1 MTETDQAFVSEGTV
15 LRGRFYAADAA
26 GQRPVVVL
34 AHGFSA
40 VAHQLEPQA
49 RAFAAAG
56 FHAFAYDHAGFGR
69 SDGEPRQ
76 EVDPPRQLRGYRDAV
91 SFVRTL
97 PQAHPARIA
106 LWGSSFSGG
115 HVLQAAAL
123 DPRVSCVISQAPFI
137 SGSGLMALRPDR
149 DDFVAAL
156 FAVRAARTAGTPATL
171 IPVVSAADDPAALPG
186 ADGYAW
192 FTSTGGPT
200 WKNEVT
206 LSSFEALRAYEP
218 GWWIADISPRPLLM
232 IVASDDAVT
241 PTDQAEAAFARAG
254 EPKKLV
260 RVPGGHFDVYSGEGF
275 EQAMAASIAW
285 LREHATLIAC
295 YAAGRQRSPQMKLS
309 DEDRDRLALHT
320 AFAVHQIARWI
331 ATREDVPKDIR
342 DRLRGHISALEG
354 VMVTS
359 GHDWIRDE
367 MEATEAALNA

>member
-1 MTETDQAFVSEGTV
+1 MTETDLEFRSEGTL
-15 LRGRFYAADAA
+15 LRGRFYAAEAA
-26 GQRPVVVL
+26 GQRPAVVL

-91 SFVRTL
+91 SLVRAL
-97 PQAHPARIA
+97 PQVHPARIA

-149 DDFVAAL
+149 DEFVAAL
-156 FAVRAARTAGTPATL
+156 FAEREARAAGAAPTMM
-171 IPVVSAADDPAALPG
+171 PVVTPADDPAALPG

-192 FTSTGGPT
+192 FTATGGPT

-206 LSSFEALRAYEP
+206 LSSFEAVRAYEP
-218 GWWIADISPRPLLM
+218 GWRIEMITPRPLLM
-232 IVASDDAVT
+232 IVATEDSVT

-260 RVPGGHFDVYSGEGF
+260 RVGGGHFDVYSGEGF

-285 LREHATLIAC
+285 LREH
-295 YAAGRQRSPQMKLS
+295 
-309 DEDRDRLALHT
+309 
-320 AFAVHQIARWI
+320 
-331 ATREDVPKDIR
+331 
-342 DRLRGHISALEG
+342 LR
-354 VMVTS
+354 
-359 GHDWIRDE
+359 
-367 MEATEAALNA
+367 